1 VHALTAWHVIGE
13 DLRRRAAEVLIKMG
27 IWVAVFVVG
36 LVGASVAWRRTSPT
50 RTINAGQVSQSWLR
64 EQRAEKQNP
73 FQS

>member
-1 VHALTAWHVIGE
+1 
-13 DLRRRAAEVLIKMG
+13 MG